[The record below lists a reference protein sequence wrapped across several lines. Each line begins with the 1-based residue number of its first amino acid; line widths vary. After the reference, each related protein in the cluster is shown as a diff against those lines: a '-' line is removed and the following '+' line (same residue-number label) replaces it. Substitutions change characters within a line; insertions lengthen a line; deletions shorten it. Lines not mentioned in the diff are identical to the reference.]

1 LVEAGMAAMILLF
14 NPATPNAANLSV
26 AAVAL
31 DRTISL
37 LSIWVIGFIVFLI
50 AFGRQT
56 ARVPRK
62 P

>member
-1 LVEAGMAAMILLF
+1 
-14 NPATPNAANLSV
+14 V

-50 AFGRQT
+50 AFGRQA
-56 ARVPRK
+56 ARTPRK